1 MKYLLLNIFLTSF
14 VFITNTGNCQKS
26 IHKII
31 LSSGEMN
38 IDTVEVKTLKESLK
52 GLLALYSAMGGS
64 NCDGET
70 CDLTTALGLGAQGS
84 NAHKAL
90 ILKYFPDDKV
100 ARAVLAQNC
109 YLRPGGASTFTEY
122 NYLTISESRDTVRV
136 YYEWLYYD
144 HGATTKIKGPDVY
157 IFHDN
162 KYKMLKRK
170 LWSRY
175 DK

>member
-1 MKYLLLNIFLTSF
+1 LIVNK
-14 VFITNTGNCQKS
+14 GNCQMS

-31 LSSGEMN
+31 LSSAELP
-38 IDTVEVKTLKESLK
+38 IDTTEVKNLKESLK

-64 NCDGET
+64 NCNGET
-70 CDLTTALGLGAQGS
+70 CDLTTALGLGEQGS
-84 NAHKAL
+84 DAHKAL
-90 ILKYFPDDKV
+90 IVKYFPDDKV
-100 ARAVLAQNC
+100 AKAVLAQNC

-122 NYLTISESRDTVRV
+122 EYLTLAESKDTVRV

-144 HGATTKIKGPDVY
+144 HGETTKIKGPDVY

-170 LWSRY
+170 LWSGY